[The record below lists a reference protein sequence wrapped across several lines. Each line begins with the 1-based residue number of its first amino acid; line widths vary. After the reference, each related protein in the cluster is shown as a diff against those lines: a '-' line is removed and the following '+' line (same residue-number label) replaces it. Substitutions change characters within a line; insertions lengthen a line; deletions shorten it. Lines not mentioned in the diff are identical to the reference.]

1 MTIPTEHP
9 SPANSAHGTKDR
21 PESALPGL
29 LLGGGLTVCAFAALA
44 VALSAVPTSQDARP
58 DLGTVAAS
66 ARPSEVEYGRI
77 TTPTA
82 SQMPAEAVTVC
93 RSRPCRFLE
102 FPYLFDSFQFP
113 PRRVAD

>member
-1 MTIPTEHP
+1 M
-9 SPANSAHGTKDR
+9 
-21 PESALPGL
+21 
-29 LLGGGLTVCAFAALA
+29 
-44 VALSAVPTSQDARP
+44 

-102 FPYLFDSFQFP
+102 FRTFLTRFSS
-113 PRRVAD
+113 RLAE